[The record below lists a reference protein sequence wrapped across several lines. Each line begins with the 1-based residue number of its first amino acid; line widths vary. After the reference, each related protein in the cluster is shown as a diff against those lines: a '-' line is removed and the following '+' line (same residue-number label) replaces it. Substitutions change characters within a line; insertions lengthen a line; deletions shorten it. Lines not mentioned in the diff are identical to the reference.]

1 MKKKSMLRYKM
12 RSRKVRRSSLRKKL
26 SRRNYRKKAKR
37 VLRKNTRRKN
47 TRRKNTWRKNTRRKN
62 TRRKN
67 TRRKNTWRKNTRRG
81 GGDGATGHT
90 SGRRGLQE
98 RRGSLPSD
106 EVGQIETAMAELRSQ
121 PAVMKAAR
129 KKAIQEEKAAG
140 DADEPM
146 TLGTKVK
153 LTEDTEVSVGTYDRF
168 VRKRVGAND
177 HYMFF
182 DDDDE
187 CIKWNVDP
195 TLGCGGEV
203 KEKNC

>member
-1 MKKKSMLRYKM
+1 
-12 RSRKVRRSSLRKKL
+12 
-26 SRRNYRKKAKR
+26 
-37 VLRKNTRRKN
+37 
-47 TRRKNTWRKNTRRKN
+47 
-62 TRRKN
+62 
-67 TRRKNTWRKNTRRG
+67 
-81 GGDGATGHT
+81 
-90 SGRRGLQE
+90 
-98 RRGSLPSD
+98 
-106 EVGQIETAMAELRSQ
+106 MAELRSQ

-187 CIKWNVDP
+187 ESEPVDLKNHPSEKWSVEEPAEGKVNDILYEMAEQRIAHSV
-195 TLGCGGEV
+195 
-203 KEKNC
+203 